1 MSRNVK
7 SGKVIIK
14 DAKTIFIPKFYYDGK
29 APAAY
34 FYVGNSTS
42 RKNPETKIPDEKG
55 R

>member
-1 MSRNVK
+1 MSHNVK

-14 DAKTIFIPKFYYDGK
+14 DAKTIFIPKFSYDGK
-29 APAAY
+29 ARAV
-34 FYVGNSTS
+34 FYVGNGTS